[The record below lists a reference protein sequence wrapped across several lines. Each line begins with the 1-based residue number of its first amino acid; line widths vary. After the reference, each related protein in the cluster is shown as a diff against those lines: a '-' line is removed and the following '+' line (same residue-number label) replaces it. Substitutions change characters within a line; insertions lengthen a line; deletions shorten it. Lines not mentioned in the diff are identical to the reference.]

1 MLAGMQKFGKLCGSP
16 IGDFAA
22 HDGDQHI
29 RALRK
34 LLRSLQEAYAA
45 FTQPNFFFPCAADMN
60 VRVVTENFCVVC
72 AGQAGCK
79 TAADLAQP
87 DDSDDQLSIRSLS
100 PRARNGFP
108 D

>member
-22 HDGDQHI
+22 HDGDQHVH
-29 RALRK
+29 ALRK

-60 VRVVTENFCVVC
+60 VRIVTENFCV
-72 AGQAGCK
+72 ARARQSGCK